1 MKEKTFTTPTHAETD
16 DGMTDFMLQAF
27 DHACDKDMNQELKDE
42 ALRLVR
48 LYINNPDADEH
59 NPLFGMVS
67 GFMLGM
73 NEGMNVADTLNGIA
87 DENKTTA
94 NASTLEDISA
104 ELQGVSRT
112 LCCLVEFVQPK
123 GMMHDCNAP
132 TESTLENA
140 FFAVQRQIDRIADDL
155 TDIADGIR
163 KPQPRP
169 TKARIAV

>member
-27 DHACDKDMNQELKDE
+27 DHACNKDMNQELKDE

-48 LYINNPDADEH
+48 LYIGNPDADEH

-104 ELQGVSRT
+104 ELEGVSRT
-112 LCCLVEFVQPK
+112 LCCLVELIRPK
-123 GMMHDCNAP
+123 EPMQDCNVP
-132 TESTLENA
+132 TETTIESA
-140 FFAVQRQIDRIADDL
+140 FFAVECQLDRIADHL
-155 TDIADGIR
+155 TEIADGIR